1 MRILFL
7 SPRIRHQN
15 ELTHGDWE
23 NAIQGLGKARTKN
36 SGH

>member
-7 SPRIRHQN
+7 SPRIRHQH

>member
-7 SPRIRHQN
+7 SPRIHHQN
-15 ELTHGDWE
+15 ELTYGDWE
-23 NAIQGLGKARTKN
+23 KAIQGLGKARTKN